1 MASLKGRIQSRL
13 EKLGKSAR
21 RASIDGGLN
30 PDAIRNVLRDK
41 SLSPRWNTLEGIAR
55 GLDWKVEALLGLPS
69 SRTTKEDGKSDYGL
83 APIVGHHSSMVAV
96 DRASHEFRRGRP
108 INIRDSSGT
117 SLLAVPSEMATDKA
131 INWLI
136 EMGVSEPAVAITHHR
151 ARTLKVRLYTDQI
164 VLIPFKFWRSAEIAK
179 TIADPRA
186 DLSNPLRGPYEAIRS
201 ATSEASIA
209 AVQLAKI
216 ARLLPSAILV
226 ECSQEV
232 EQSFK
237 DEGGYTILNS
247 EIMSYEMDTSAALRQ
262 INAARVPLENAENTR
277 ILSFRSPDG
286 GREHLAIVI
295 GDPPIGLPVLARI
308 HSECFTGDL
317 IGSLK
322 CDCGQQLRGAV
333 SQISQE
339 GAGILLY
346 LRQEGRGIGLTN
358 KLRAYA
364 LQDQGFDTV
373 EANERLGFESDE
385 RIFLPAARILKQLGY
400 ETVRLMTNNPDKV
413 EGLKSSGIDVVERVP
428 HAFPSNDHNEFYL
441 SVKKEKSGHLL

>member
-1 MASLKGRIQSRL
+1 
-13 EKLGKSAR
+13 
-21 RASIDGGLN
+21 
-30 PDAIRNVLRDK
+30 
-41 SLSPRWNTLEGIAR
+41 
-55 GLDWKVEALLGLPS
+55 
-69 SRTTKEDGKSDYGL
+69 
-83 APIVGHHSSMVAV
+83 
-96 DRASHEFRRGRP
+96 
-108 INIRDSSGT
+108 
-117 SLLAVPSEMATDKA
+117 MATDKA

-136 EMGVSEPAVAITHHR
+136 EMGVSDPAVAITHHR

-358 KLRAYA
+358 
-364 LQDQGFDTV
+364 
-373 EANERLGFESDE
+373 
-385 RIFLPAARILKQLGY
+385 
-400 ETVRLMTNNPDKV
+400 
-413 EGLKSSGIDVVERVP
+413 
-428 HAFPSNDHNEFYL
+428 
-441 SVKKEKSGHLL
+441 